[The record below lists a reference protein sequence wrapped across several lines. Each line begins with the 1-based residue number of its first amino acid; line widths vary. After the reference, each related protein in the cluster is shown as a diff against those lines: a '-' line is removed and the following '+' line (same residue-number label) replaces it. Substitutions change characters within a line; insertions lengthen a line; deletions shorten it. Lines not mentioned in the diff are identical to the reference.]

1 MTEVKPRITRKELDL
16 RFVRIREYNR
26 KQTEAGQAYHCTK
39 HHELEDALKQWGYP
53 IELATKCLGP
63 HPTSR
68 HTTEQPEPTKAL
80 AVASVAPEPTSNEGL
95 CDDL

>member
-1 MTEVKPRITRKELDL
+1 MRKEPTISRSELDL
-16 RFVRIREYNR
+16 RLKRIKDYNAY
-26 KQTEAGQAYHCTK
+26 QMEAGQPHHCTK

-80 AVASVAPEPTSNEGL
+80 AVANVAPEPTEGIENVL
-95 CDDL
+95 